1 MKQLLKLYCLLA
13 TMFFI
18 SCSGSS
24 DSEDISQPLEVK
36 IVSSNSYPAVG
47 EPVEMTI
54 QAISGSAVS
63 AEWNWGDGA
72 VTQGINGT
80 HQYAA
85 DGNYT
90 LILTAK
96 DNSGQSVSVSE
107 KIEVE
112 GTGLTKFVK
121 EFDRNHILITAHRGN
136 TGDKS
141 IPENSMAAID
151 ACIANKDALDF
162 IEIDPRTTK
171 DGVMVL
177 MHDATVDRTTNGT
190 GKISD
195 LTFAE
200 VQKLRL
206 KLDDGTVTDH
216 QVPTLQEV
224 LIKTRGKVFINLD
237 FINNV
242 SPKEAYELVR
252 NCGMLDRVLFTVGTK
267 KDVAENMLG
276 YGQTIHILGQYSD
289 DGDENYLASAG
300 GGGRIAFVYIT
311 PAKALST
318 GYADLLWEKGFITA
332 TNLLNQN
339 GFSYDSQMLD
349 GNYTGINLIL
359 AKNYRLLQTDY
370 PKTLHAYLKSQSK
383 R

>member
-1 MKQLLKLYCLLA
+1 MKQLIKLYFLLA
-13 TMFFI
+13 TLFLI
-18 SCSGSS
+18 ACSNSS
-24 DSEDISQPLEVK
+24 DEDISQSFEAK
-36 IVSSNSYPAVG
+36 IASSNSFPAIG
-47 EPVEMTI
+47 EPVEMSI
-54 QAISGSAVS
+54 QALSGIAIS

-72 VTQGINGT
+72 VTQGITGT
-80 HQYAA
+80 HQYTAS
-85 DGNYT
+85 GTYT
-90 LILTAK
+90 LTLTAK
-96 DNSGQSVSVSE
+96 DNSGKSVSVSE

-112 GTGLTKFVK
+112 GIGLTKFVK

-136 TGDKS
+136 TGNTS
-141 IPENSMAAID
+141 IPENSMAAIET
-151 ACIANKDALDF
+151 CIANKDALDF
-162 IEIDPRTTK
+162 IEIDPRATK

-177 MHDATVDRTTNGT
+177 MHDATIDRTTNGT

-195 LTFAE
+195 LTYAE
-200 VQKLRL
+200 VQQLRL
-206 KLDDGTVTDH
+206 KLDDGTITEH
-216 QVPTLQEV
+216 HVPTLQEV
-224 LIKTRGKVFINLD
+224 LVKARGKVFINLD

-276 YGQTIHILGQYSD
+276 YNQTIHILGQYSD
-289 DGDENYLASAG
+289 DGDENYLSAAG
-300 GGGRIAFVYIT
+300 GGNRIAFVYIT
-311 PAKALST
+311 PAKALSS

-332 TNLLNQN
+332 TNLLDQN